1 MSGDRFSVVVPR
13 PLFTGH
19 GWIFVLPMGPTPAR
33 WGPASDPVGSASDR
47 AADLASAQTSQGL
60 TLKSG
65 GSYDQSL
72 QLEALNRVANQ
83 ALELERIREH
93 PGFYADY
100 TYFDEKGT
108 NRNVDIALQ
117 RLPGRRPIFWEC
129 SHQIRFGGD
138 YWYVE
143 PGTDP
148 HTDAAGATLGIRTI
162 FNEYWR
168 VRGMD

>member
-129 SHQIRFGGD
+129 SHPDTVRWRLLVCGTGYRSTYRRGRRNPGD
-138 YWYVE
+138 PY
-143 PGTDP
+143 D
-148 HTDAAGATLGIRTI
+148 IQ
-162 FNEYWR
+162 
-168 VRGMD
+168 